1 MMNKIWRRNTDVKK
15 LPKITLLINK
25 NLLVVEYFKQND
37 LSFKNMVTYETW
49 HCIGICIGICGVSL
63 V

>member
-25 NLLVVEYFKQND
+25 NLLVVEYLKQTVYY
-37 LSFKNMVTYETW
+37 SKNMVPYETW